1 MAYEKLNLSTGDA
14 WSEDAI
20 AHVEDGIA
28 TADAAASRALTPD
41 STLDMTKIGET
52 TGYSR
57 DLMRVES
64 AAAARTHLGAGTSS
78 LTIGTTGNTAAA
90 GDHKHSYNDL
100 EDKPTIPD
108 VSGFVPQEDF
118 DALAARVAAL
128 EADAEPGE

>member
-1 MAYEKLNLSTGDA
+1 MAIEPKEWAEGDLYPA
-14 WSEDAI
+14 ARMTELETE
-20 AHVEDGIA
+20 VV
-28 TADAAASRALTPD
+28 TAKSAASRALTPD

-90 GDHKHSYNDL
+90 GNHTHGDL
-100 EDKPTIPD
+100 
-108 VSGFVPQEDF
+108 VSKSAF
-118 DALAARVAAL
+118 DELAARVAAL
-128 EADAEPGE
+128 ESTDEPAE